1 MPAPTALM
9 PVVDSVTIECAVD
22 RLAIGVVVGRRCS
35 MGRAPAELASAIDAA
50 VAEASAHQNA
60 PVIGQVRDMLRHG
73 KYKPTGRGKPAS
85 EYLLR
90 AAVENRFPSINNLV
104 DINNLVSLRSLLPI
118 SLVDL
123 VRAGRDHFVVRYGR
137 PSESYVFNSAGQKID
152 VEDLV
157 VVARVPDDE
166 PCANPVKDSM
176 MTKLDDGSTDVMAVL
191 YAPAQRTVDLARATE
206 MFEEALDAWG
216 GAQTTSRTTFSCQAQ
231 KAL

>member
-1 MPAPTALM
+1 MH
-9 PVVDSVTIECAVD
+9 VVDSVTIECAID
-22 RLAIGVVVGRRCS
+22 HLAIGVVVGRRCS
-35 MGRAPAELASAIDAA
+35 MGPAPVELSASIDAA

-60 PVIGQVRDMLRHG
+60 PIIGQVRDMLRHG

-118 SLVDL
+118 SLIDL
-123 VRAGRDHFVVRYGR
+123 ARAGREQFVVRYGR
-137 PSESYVFNSAGQKID
+137 PSESYVFNSAGQTID

-157 VVARVPDDE
+157 VVARIPDDE

-176 MTKLDDGSTDVMAVL
+176 MTKLGDRSTDVMAVL
-191 YAPAQRTVDLARATE
+191 YSPVQRTVDLARATE
-206 MFEEALDAWG
+206 TFAEALKAWG
-216 GAQTTSRTTFSCQAQ
+216 GAQATSWTTFSP
-231 KAL
+231 KAR